1 MTNIYLFNLD
11 TGEYAME
18 IPYTGQEVPE
28 NGTLK
33 EVPEVT
39 TNQVAVF
46 DTDEDEWQIKSDYR
60 FTHKMIDKDNK
71 IYDIEEIG
79 EIPEGYILITIEQ
92 AEELEEQERIANL
105 HITKLDFY
113 TNLCLP
119 ASISYATLSEKISEL
134 GMQAQWDLCNH
145 VYYGVIKPF
154 LAQLPLGKTE
164 EEIIAI
170 FEELMQNSKD
180 KLEENK
186 S

>member
-1 MTNIYLFNLD
+1 MLLNWKNVESLVKPLLVDD
-11 TGEYAME
+11 TLSKKGVY
-18 IPYTGQEVPE
+18 
-28 NGTLK
+28 
-33 EVPEVT
+33 
-39 TNQVAVF
+39 
-46 DTDEDEWQIKSDYR
+46 YR
-60 FTHKMIDKDNK
+60 K
-71 IYDIEEIG
+71 DIEEVTEDDVTKYVYKEVVLSNDFRFNIKDVDEYVQAIKDKID
-79 EIPEGYILITIEQ
+79 EINSE
-92 AEELEEQERIANL
+92 L

-119 ASISYATLSEKISEL
+119 ASISYETLSAKIAEL